1 MTTTTSR
8 TPDAGPTIVQAEAV
22 TKTFTTPDGRELP
35 VLDAIS
41 LQVGEG
47 EIVALLGKSGSGK
60 STLLRCLAGLIAPSA
75 GTVSYRGTPLTAT
88 NPGVAMVFQSFA
100 LLPWLTVQ
108 QNVELSLQARGVPED
123 LRRERALKAIDLIG
137 LDGFEGAYPKEL
149 SGGMRQ
155 RVGVARAL
163 VVEPDALFMDEPFS
177 ALDVLTAENLR
188 REIVG
193 LWEGHEAPVRSMLLV
208 THNIEEAVLLADR
221 ILVLS
226 SNPGRIKAELTVGLP
241 RPRDRRSP
249 QFEALVD
256 TVYGILTGREEAAEA
271 AAAAAQVPAVAA
283 AAPRPTATP
292 LAVPLPEVSVGGLA
306 GLLEILAARG
316 GEDGLAEISDELSFE
331 IDDLLPL
338 VDAAV
343 LLGLARTQGPR
354 ITLTEQGREFAA
366 ADILTSKQ
374 LFARY
379 AAQRAPLVRAIIQA
393 LAATEGHK
401 LREGFFLDLLRRRFT
416 GDEAHRQ
423 LDIAID
429 WGRYGELFDY
439 DADDGVLSLEPGA
452 EAAL

>member
-1 MTTTTSR
+1 MTTTPSPEPGT
-8 TPDAGPTIVQAEAV
+8 TIVRAEAV

-41 LQVGEG
+41 MRVDEG

-108 QNVELSLQARGVPED
+108 QNVELSLQARGVAEEE
-123 LRRERALKAIDLIG
+123 RRERALRAIDLIG

-188 REIVG
+188 GEIVG
-193 LWEGHEAPVRSMLLV
+193 LWEGHEAPVRSVLIV

-226 SNPGRIKAELTVGLP
+226 SNPGRIRAELTVGLP
-241 RPRDRRSP
+241 RPRDRRTA

-256 TVYGILTGREEAAEA
+256 TVYGILTGREEAAQA
-271 AAAAAQVPAVAA
+271 AAAAAQAPAG
-283 AAPRPTATP
+283 APRSVATP
-292 LAVPLPEVSVGGLA
+292 IAVPLPEVSVGGLA
-306 GLLEILAARG
+306 GLLEILVARG
-316 GEDGLAEISDELSFE
+316 GEDGLAELADELSFE

-343 LLGLARTQGPR
+343 LLGLARTAGPR

-374 LFARY
+374 LFARH
-379 AAQRAPLVRAIIQA
+379 AARRAPLVRAIVQA
-393 LAATEGHK
+393 LAATEGQR
-401 LREGFFLDLLRRRFT
+401 LREGFFLDLLRRRYSV
-416 GDEAHRQ
+416 DEARRQ
-423 LDIAID
+423 LDIAVD

-439 DADDGVLSLEPGA
+439 DADDGLLTLEPGA

>member
-1 MTTTTSR
+1 MTTTTPR
-8 TPDAGPTIVQAEAV
+8 RANGGPTIVQAEAV

-41 LQVGEG
+41 LQVKEG

-108 QNVELSLQARGVPED
+108 QNVELSLQARGAPED
-123 LRRERALKAIDLIG
+123 ERRERALKAIDLIG

-241 RPRDRRSP
+241 RPRDRRTP

-271 AAAAAQVPAVAA
+271 AAAASQVPTVAA
-283 AAPRPTATP
+283 GAPRSAATP

-343 LLGLARTQGPR
+343 LLGLARTEGPR

-374 LFARY
+374 LFARH
-379 AAQRAPLVRAIIQA
+379 AAQHAPLVRAIIQA
-393 LAATEGHK
+393 LAATEGHQ
-401 LREGFFLDLLRRRFT
+401 LREGFFLDLLRRRFS
-416 GDEAHRQ
+416 GDEARRQ

-439 DADDGVLSLEPGA
+439 DADDGVLTLEPGA
-452 EAAL
+452 EATL